1 MATPHIVPRANE
13 EGGIGLTGLRWGDSF
28 LKGLTITN
36 DITIGDD
43 LFLSSDSAVLNI
55 GAGNDFKITHDG
67 TDGATISS
75 AGTLNVQVSGANDD
89 IVFKADNGASSLM
102 TYLTI
107 DGSAQE
113 NSLTAKTR
121 FGVNDT
127 GVDVIIHSD
136 TSLRYALFDTSRDAL
151 VLADN
156 YKLEFGTDSD
166 SYVQFNGSVTEFG
179 GDSFTFTSANAN
191 DPIFTIQNTR
201 ADANPARFV
210 LGKFRGGSSDGVD
223 GDDVGSILFNSFDD
237 GTPSLTTYAN
247 MLVEIDDATSGEESG
262 KLSLKVAAHD
272 AGLEDGLVLTGGSAD
287 AEVDVTVGNG
297 AASVTT
303 IAGTLTMGS
312 TATLDNSGVLQVAGQ
327 TNITSVGTLTALT
340 VDDIGLDG
348 KTLTITG
355 DTDDTF
361 TIVTGAGGATTLTT
375 TDTAAAA
382 GHFEVAA
389 DGNITLDAA
398 GDIALEAG
406 GGDITA
412 DANITP
418 SSSDGAALGST
429 SNMWSDLFLASGGV
443 VNFDNGNVTL
453 THSSNRLTLAD
464 SDELAFGTGN
474 DLRILHNA
482 TNSYIENHG
491 GDLEIQQLVDNQNII
506 FKCDNGSGGI
516 ATYMTIDGLN
526 ERIVINR
533 PLVVDTAAT
542 NTVGGGFDGAET
554 VRIKTQELNNEIVT
568 TILIDLGTGGSA
580 DIVASATDGD
590 VIGESGVAAAFITK
604 LSEALNGVLYHAEM
618 ICLETPVG
626 ANTDINV
633 VLNSTSLA
641 QDALATAEGH
651 IIINNGAQAI
661 GKFSTGDTT
670 GIEAAAGANN
680 DYIYLANGAGGA
692 GGTYSAGKFMIRL
705 YGCNSS
711 IA

>member
-1 MATPHIVPRANE
+1 
-13 EGGIGLTGLRWGDSF
+13 
-28 LKGLTITN
+28 
-36 DITIGDD
+36 
-43 LFLSSDSAVLNI
+43 
-55 GAGNDFKITHDG
+55 KITHDG

-89 IVFKADNGASSLM
+89 IVFKADDGASSLM

-107 DGSAQE
+107 DSSAQE

-136 TSLRYALFDTSRDAL
+136 TSAKYALFDTSRDAL
-151 VLADN
+151 VLADS

-247 MLVEIDDATSGEESG
+247 MLVEIDDATSGEQSG

-327 TNITSVGTLTALT
+327 TNITSVGTLTALN
-340 VDDIGLDG
+340 VDDITLDG
-348 KTLTITG
+348 KTLTIEG

-361 TIVTGAGGATTLTT
+361 TIVTGADGATTLTT

-398 GDIALEAG
+398 GDIALEANA
-406 GGDITA
+406 ITV
-412 DANITP
+412 NRTVTP
-418 SSSDGAALGST
+418 STSDGAALGT
-429 SNMWSDLFLASGGV
+429 SSLMWSDLFLASGGV
-443 VNFDNGNVTL
+443 INFDNGNVTL
-453 THSSNRLTLAD
+453 THTTNRLTLAD
-464 SDELAFGTGN
+464 NDELAFGTGN
-474 DLRILHNA
+474 DLRILHNS

-516 ATYMTIDGLN
+516 TTYMTIDGLN
-526 ERIVINR
+526 ERVVINK
-533 PLVVDTAAT
+533 PLVVDTAAS

-554 VRIKTQELNNEIVT
+554 VKIKTQELNNEIVT

-590 VIGESGVAAAFITK
+590 VIGESGVAAAFIT
-604 LSEALNGVLYHAEM
+604 
-618 ICLETPVG
+618 
-626 ANTDINV
+626 
-633 VLNSTSLA
+633 
-641 QDALATAEGH
+641 
-651 IIINNGAQAI
+651 
-661 GKFSTGDTT
+661 
-670 GIEAAAGANN
+670 
-680 DYIYLANGAGGA
+680 
-692 GGTYSAGKFMIRL
+692 
-705 YGCNSS
+705 
-711 IA
+711 